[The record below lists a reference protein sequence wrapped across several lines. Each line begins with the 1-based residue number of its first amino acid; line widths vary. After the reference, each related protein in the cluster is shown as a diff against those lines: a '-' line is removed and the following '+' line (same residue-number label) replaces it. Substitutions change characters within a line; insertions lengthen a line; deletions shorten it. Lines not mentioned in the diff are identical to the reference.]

1 MLLPAAPGVLCAMG
15 CALADVRHDFSQ
27 TVERVLPRGEER
39 SDGSLQP
46 AELDAILTDES
57 MPDLSGTELAYRIRQ
72 LRASI
77 PIILMTGHAS
87 VEMSQRGTQIGI
99 GEILLKPLHGRDLAE
114 SLARVFGSVSL

>member
-1 MLLPAAPGVLCAMG
+1 MIVDDEKALV
-15 CALADVRHDFSQ
+15 ALA
-27 TVERVLPRGEER
+27 EE
-39 SDGSLQP
+39 SIAQLGYEPVGFDSSLADLRAYQDAP
-46 AELDAILTDES
+46 DRFDAILTDES